1 MDCLDFGVDLLKV
14 NSHHV
19 GEVTPYIFACSFVA
33 VTMFWK
39 FDLNTT
45 SHVDK
50 LLDREDVTLRE
61 LMDEDDILQECKAQ
75 NQKLLGFLCRQRCME
90 ELVSLIT
97 QDPPLDMEEKVRFK
111 YPNTACELLT
121 CDVPQINDRL
131 GGDETLLNLLYDFL
145 DHEPPLNPLLASF
158 FSKTIGNLIAR
169 KTEQVIQFLK
179 KKDGFI
185 SLLLR
190 HIGTSALM
198 DLLLRLVS
206 CVEPAG
212 LRQDVLHWL
221 NEEKIIQRLVELIH
235 PSQDE
240 DRQSNASQT
249 LCDIIRLGREQ
260 GGQLQEAPEPDP
272 LLTVLESQECVEQL
286 LKNMFDGDQTE
297 SCLVSG
303 TQVLLTLLET
313 RRAGTEGLVDSFS
326 QGREGL
332 CTVSSGILHGIE
344 PRLKDFHQLLLSP
357 PKKTAI
363 LTTIGVL
370 EEPLGNARLHSAR
383 LTAALLHTNTPSIN
397 QELCR
402 LNTMGL
408 LLDLFFKYTWNNF
421 LHFQVELC
429 IAAILSH
436 AAREDRAEASGP
448 ESGVQLLPGN
458 GGPDTPPPAASRP
471 ESTMVTHLFQKCCL
485 VQRILEAWEA
495 NDHAQAAGGMR
506 RGNMGHLTRIANAV
520 AQNLEKG
527 PVQTHISDVIRGLPA
542 DCRGRWENFVEETL
556 AETNRRNAVDLV
568 STHHLHPSSEDED
581 MEGVFP
587 NELSLQQAFSEYQV
601 QQMTATFVDQFGFND
616 EEFADQDDSV
626 TAPFDRIAEIN
637 FSIGADEDSPSAA
650 LFEAC
655 CSDHIQPF
663 DDDEEDDIWED
674 KEMHC
679 TARVTARA
687 RFGGPHT
694 SESCSKNGLERG
706 GQDRKEGLEADKDAA
721 RAGAPLASTQKEGPR
736 LEGGSEGTSWM
747 VFDEPVNSPAPAPGV
762 AVDVGSNVWAAST
775 PSSSALEEKGWAK
788 FTDFQ
793 PFCCSESGPRCSS
806 PVDMGHGDAQ
816 DGPKQGPERALGPA
830 SPCAWSACVTR
841 KAPLVVSDHGEDEQK
856 MAGALEAVS
865 LGPSREAP
873 LLPASVPRADTLS
886 DPTSPTPAEAT
897 STSAVAVPPEAA
909 VAASPAPSKA
919 SPAPAT
925 VAGSP
930 GPAVA
935 VSSAA
940 PATCTVAILGTV
952 TRDRKMDSP
961 PPAGAAS
968 NGPV

>member
-1 MDCLDFGVDLLKV
+1 
-14 NSHHV
+14 
-19 GEVTPYIFACSFVA
+19 
-33 VTMFWK
+33 MFWK

-556 AETNRRNAVDLV
+556 AETNRRNAVDL
-568 STHHLHPSSEDED
+568 
-581 MEGVFP
+581 
-587 NELSLQQAFSEYQV
+587 AFSEYQV

-736 LEGGSEGTSWM
+736 LEGGSEGTSWT

>member
-1 MDCLDFGVDLLKV
+1 
-14 NSHHV
+14 
-19 GEVTPYIFACSFVA
+19 
-33 VTMFWK
+33 MFWK

-240 DRQSNASQT
+240 D
-249 LCDIIRLGREQ
+249 
-260 GGQLQEAPEPDP
+260 
-272 LLTVLESQECVEQL
+272 
-286 LKNMFDGDQTE
+286 
-297 SCLVSG
+297 
-303 TQVLLTLLET
+303 
-313 RRAGTEGLVDSFS
+313 
-326 QGREGL
+326 
-332 CTVSSGILHGIE
+332 
-344 PRLKDFHQLLLSP
+344 
-357 PKKTAI
+357 
-363 LTTIGVL
+363 
-370 EEPLGNARLHSAR
+370 
-383 LTAALLHTNTPSIN
+383 
-397 QELCR
+397 
-402 LNTMGL
+402 
-408 LLDLFFKYTWNNF
+408 DLFFKYTWNNF

-736 LEGGSEGTSWM
+736 LEGGSEGTSWT

>member
-1 MDCLDFGVDLLKV
+1 M
-14 NSHHV
+14 
-19 GEVTPYIFACSFVA
+19 SFVA

-75 NQKLLGFLCRQRCME
+75 NQKLLGFLCRQQCME

-179 KKDGFI
+179 KKDGFL
-185 SLLLR
+185 SLVLK

-260 GGQLQEAPEPDP
+260 ASQLQEAPEPDR
-272 LLTVLESQECVEQL
+272 LLTVLESQDCVEQL

-326 QGREGL
+326 QGLEGL
-332 CTVSSGILHGIE
+332 CTVSSSVLHGIE

-357 PKKTAI
+357 PKKKAI

-370 EEPLGNARLHSAR
+370 EEPLGNARLHGAR
-383 LTAALLHTNTPSIN
+383 LMAALLHTNTASIN

-436 AAREDRAEASGP
+436 AARGDRAEASGP
-448 ESGVQLLPGN
+448 DSRVELLPGN
-458 GGPDTPPPAASRP
+458 GDPETPQPAASLP
-471 ESTMVTHLFQKCCL
+471 ENTMVTHLFQKCCL

-520 AQNLEKG
+520 AQNLERG
-527 PVQTHISDVIRGLPA
+527 PMQTHICEVIRGLPA

-556 AETNRRNAVDLV
+556 AETNRRNAVDL
-568 STHHLHPSSEDED
+568 
-581 MEGVFP
+581 
-587 NELSLQQAFSEYQV
+587 AFSEYQV

-626 TAPFDRIAEIN
+626 NAPFDRIAEIS
-637 FSIGADEDSPSAA
+637 FSVDADEDSPSAA

-655 CSDHIQPF
+655 CGDHIQPF

-706 GQDRKEGLEADKDAA
+706 SQDRKEVLEADKGAA

-736 LEGGSEGTSWM
+736 LEGGSGGTSWT
-747 VFDEPVNSPAPAPGV
+747 VFDEPVNSPVPAPGV

-775 PSSSALEEKGWAK
+775 PSPSALEEKGWAK

-806 PVDMGHGDAQ
+806 PVDMGHGDSQ
-816 DGPKQGPERALGPA
+816 DGPNQGPERALGPA
-830 SPCAWSACVTR
+830 SPCAWSTCVTR
-841 KAPLVVSDHGEDEQK
+841 KAPLVSDSSEDEQK

-865 LGPSREAP
+865 LGPSQEAP
-873 LLPASVPRADTLS
+873 PLPASVPRADCTASTPS
-886 DPTSPTPAEAT
+886 DPTSPAPAEANFAP
-897 STSAVAVPPEAA
+897 AVAVPPEAA
-909 VAASPAPSKA
+909 VAATPALSKA

-925 VAGSP
+925 VAGP
-930 GPAVA
+930 TGPIVA
-935 VSSAA
+935 ITTAA
-940 PATCTVAILGTV
+940 PAVCTAAILGTV
-952 TRDRKMDSP
+952 TKDRKMDSL
-961 PPAGAAS
+961 PPAGAAV

>member
-1 MDCLDFGVDLLKV
+1 
-14 NSHHV
+14 
-19 GEVTPYIFACSFVA
+19 
-33 VTMFWK
+33 MFWK

-736 LEGGSEGTSWM
+736 LEGGSEGTSWT